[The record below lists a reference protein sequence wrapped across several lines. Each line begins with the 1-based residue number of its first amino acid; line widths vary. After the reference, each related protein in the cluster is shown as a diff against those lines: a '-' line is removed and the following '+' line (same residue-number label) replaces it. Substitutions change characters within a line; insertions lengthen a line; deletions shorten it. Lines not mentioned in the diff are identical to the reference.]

1 MLSILKR
8 FTLNPFTEDF
18 SRVISKL
25 MEAHP
30 IPQNVTSF
38 QFKLIGDMTLKQFL
52 YLATGLGLAYINFVF
67 LAPTAPF
74 LAWPMI
80 TIFGLLGIA
89 FAFLPVGD
97 RPLDYWLKA
106 YLHAVYSP
114 TKRVWAKEKITFDKN
129 PIFKARLNMF
139 LTGQGMEIPIKTQPM
154 PAPAPTPTPT
164 KLPSPEELSE
174 TVRLARQA
182 QNLQQQI
189 IQTERDLSQIK
200 QASESPGVNM
210 NAYSER
216 LNALLSNLQRL
227 VKETTDIKSQLDKQ
241 RGSGDHKPEKFA
253 PINIEVVSP
262 TPRPKVQL
270 ILTSLPNVING
281 ITIDSEGNYLSD
293 VVVVVRDKDGLP
305 VRALKTNKLGQFM
318 GATPLPN
325 GTYTVELEKES
336 FVFDLLKIELD
347 GKVLPAISIAAKKI
361 VGSS

>member
-1 MLSILKR
+1 
-8 FTLNPFTEDF
+8 
-18 SRVISKL
+18 

-52 YLATGLGLAYINFVF
+52 YLATGLGIAYINFVF
-67 LAPTAPF
+67 LASSAPF

-80 TIFGLLGIA
+80 AIFGLLGVA

-106 YLHAVYSP
+106 YLHAVYNP
-114 TKRVWAKEKITFDKN
+114 TKRVWVKEKITFDKN

-139 LTGQGMEIPIKTQPM
+139 LSGQGMEIPTPIPSSLAQPIPQIQSYS
-154 PAPAPTPTPT
+154 PAHPSTHSKLPGD

-200 QASESPGVNM
+200 EATANPGANI

-227 VKETTDIKSQLDKQ
+227 VKETTDVKSRLDKQ
-241 RGSGDHKPEKFA
+241 SSGKPVPRTIK
-253 PINIEVVSP
+253 IEVITP

-270 ILTSLPNVING
+270 VLTSLPNVING
-281 ITIDSEGNYLSD
+281 ITIDSLGNYLAD

-336 FVFDLLKIELD
+336 FVFDLLKIELE
-347 GKVLPAISIAAKKI
+347 GKVLPAISIAAKK
-361 VGSS
+361 VAGNS